1 MQRIIR
7 YSQISTSLAVLSNQK
22 LKQILADGKPMHEG
36 IGGKSVLVYI
46 NDTPVFVKKV
56 PLTNLEQSF
65 KHFMSTANIYDLPL
79 SYQYGVGSA
88 GFGAWR
94 ELATHIMTTNWVITV
109 NFRQACVSRDKSKR

>member
-56 PLTNLEQSF
+56 PLTNLEQ
-65 KHFMSTANIYDLPL
+65 
-79 SYQYGVGSA
+79 
-88 GFGAWR
+88 GA
-94 ELATHIMTTNWVITV
+94 ASN
-109 NFRQACVSRDKSKR
+109 